1 MVVPGCPRCTRAVA
15 LHEGRPFVT
24 TTGAVELW
32 HRDCYA
38 MKDEPIAH
46 SSSEIAPPPVT
57 VVRAPKRPRMI
68 AIAISASAAL
78 GLVAA
83 HVTLGG
89 AAPLAPALANV
100 ELGATELPDAP
111 LTATAPEIVPPAV
124 RHVETAL
131 EVRYA
136 MPTLDGWDLDS
147 VYPSLKGWI
156 HPVTA
161 SAELMPELASRH
173 FGSAREGVVGRPE
186 CGAGHCGIDLD
197 GPRGRALVAVADGV
211 IVRVEHAELGADGR
225 SGRYVRIQHDD
236 GTLTAYMHMDDIAPD
251 LQPGNRVVAGQ
262 YVGTLGATAVG
273 NTPPHCHF
281 SLELPNKTGDK
292 GDVRDTHYID
302 PAPFLVRSTI
312 VKTPLRTHAV
322 KPAF

>member
-1 MVVPGCPRCTRAVA
+1 MVVPGCPRCQRVVA

-24 TTGAVELW
+24 ASGAVELW
-32 HRDCYA
+32 HSSCFA
-38 MKDEPIAH
+38 QKDVALE
-46 SSSEIAPPPVT
+46 SSSEIAPAPV
-57 VVRAPKRPRMI
+57 VIARAPRRSRVI
-68 AIAISASAAL
+68 ALAISASAAL
-78 GLVAA
+78 GLVTA

-100 ELGATELPDAP
+100 ELQASELPDAP
-111 LTATAPEIVPPAV
+111 LTATALEAAPP
-124 RHVETAL
+124 RPTNVETAL
-131 EVRYA
+131 EKRYP
-136 MPTLDGWDLDS
+136 MPTLDGWNLDA

-156 HPVTA
+156 HPVSA
-161 SAELMPELASRH
+161 SAELMPELAARH
-173 FGSAREGVVGRPE
+173 FGAFRAGVEGRPE

-197 GPRGRALVAVADGV
+197 GPRGRALVSVADGV
-211 IVRVEHAELGADGR
+211 IVRVEHSETGADGK

-251 LQPGNRVVAGQ
+251 LEPGNRVVAGQ

-312 VKTPLRTHAV
+312 VKVPLRQHAV